1 MSAAQKEAALKKQ
14 NLNKVNKKK
23 SPAQDREDEDDG
35 NFDANVEI
43 KLDKKIHF
51 ALRQETIHR

>member
-1 MSAAQKEAALKKQ
+1 MGAKMSAAQKEAALKKQ

-35 NFDANVEI
+35 NFGELLLTVI
-43 KLDKKIHF
+43 VVVFSLG
-51 ALRQETIHR
+51 LR